1 MLDKSKRVLI
11 FDWDGTLFDSMP
23 TKYKTFSE
31 VVAGYLSPRSEQVT
45 VQKVC
50 DLYKQYSGE
59 PRAVIFNKVARYYE
73 LELDSNDTD
82 KMSALL
88 SARNAQELLTAKL
101 FPDAEM
107 LLSKL
112 KKSPYK
118 LYISSSVPMEE
129 LQLLVKHAVPTAI
142 LAVIAGIFGSKQG
155 FSKGIEHVEYICA
168 QENCGREACIMF
180 GDDEADMR
188 LSLAAGIASKLVD
201 RSGRY
206 MNSDWQRINSFE
218 EVIACL

>member
-23 TKYKTFSE
+23 IKYRTFSE
-31 VVAGYLSPRSEQVT
+31 VVASYLSPRNQQIN
-45 VQKVC
+45 VQKVR

-59 PRAVIFNKVARYYE
+59 PRIVIFNKIAGYYG
-73 LELDSNDTD
+73 LELDSKDTD
-82 KMSALL
+82 KMSELL

-101 FPDAEM
+101 FTDAEM

-112 KKSPYK
+112 KELSYR
-118 LYISSSVPMEE
+118 LYISSSVPTEE
-129 LQLLVKHAVPTAI
+129 LQLLVKHAVSPDI
-142 LAVIAGIFGSKQG
+142 LTKISGIFGSSQG
-155 FSKGIEHVEYICA
+155 FSKGIEHMEYICA

-206 MNSDWQRINSFE
+206 INSNWQKINSFE
-218 EVIACL
+218 EIIACL